1 MGDRYTK
8 VVLTVIA
15 IALVWLCL
23 WGPGP
28 HLWGTP
34 AGAADFASQ
43 MQEAQR
49 KAAELQILENDAALR
64 AAAQRARE
72 REAQINAQRNAADLA
87 RQSQTP
93 GTAQNETGV
102 VRVNIVSIGG
112 RPIQVDWSTRFD
124 GLSAVYGLPVQVKSA
139 GH

>member
-1 MGDRYTK
+1 MVDRYMK
-8 VVLTVIA
+8 AVLTVIA

-34 AGAADFASQ
+34 AGAADVATR
-43 MQEAQR
+43 MQDAQR
-49 KAAELQILENDAALR
+49 RRAEMDVMLDDAYLR

-72 REAQINAQRNAADLA
+72 REAQVNAERNAADLA
-87 RQSQTP
+87 SQSRAP
-93 GTAQNETGV
+93 GTAQNETDV
-102 VRVNIVSIGG
+102 VRVDIVSIGG

-124 GLSAVYGLPVQVKSA
+124 GVSAVYGLPVQVKSA